1 MRGLWRCLRVL
12 AVAAALT
19 APASVPAAAADTGP
33 PQGGGG
39 CHMVQSPSST
49 GLDQMMTGSAN
60 GNGAAEMGDMLKL
73 FSPDPFCGV

>member
-1 MRGLWRCLRVL
+1 
-12 AVAAALT
+12 
-19 APASVPAAAADTGP
+19 
-33 PQGGGG
+33 
-39 CHMVQSPSST
+39 MVQTPSST